1 MGFVLLD
8 VNALMILLLWVLRTI
23 ILYTVVGTFVALL
36 LSPLVRLVERTGLP
50 RGMAVA
56 FVFVGAVVAFI
67 GIVVLFTAP
76 LVSAVEHFAKQLPTL
91 VRQAEH
97 GHGRSAGCS
106 SGSTSSSGSTPTPP
120 SSPTTSPRA

>member
-1 MGFVLLD
+1 
-8 VNALMILLLWVLRTI
+8 MILLLWILRSI

-50 RGMAVA
+50 RGIAVA
-56 FVFVGAVVAFI
+56 LVFVGAVVAFI

-76 LVSAVEHFAKQLPTL
+76 LLTAVEHFAKQLPTL

-97 GHGRSAGCS
+97 GQRLARPAAQAAPPPAA
-106 SGSTSSSGSTPTPP
+106 GSTPTPP